1 LSRSDPEHVQLSH
14 ANRGIAT
21 TLDVYSESNRKE
33 TQMPDQDPCHPN
45 LTEAE
50 EENYDIDPSK
60 IKEEK
65 EECASSQRK
74 QKNKQA
80 KDS

>member
-1 LSRSDPEHVQLSH
+1 LGL
-14 ANRGIAT
+14 G
-21 TLDVYSESNRKE
+21 SESNGGEIKMPEKE
-33 TQMPDQDPCHPN
+33 PCHPN

-65 EECASSQRK
+65 EECSLSEGK
-74 QKNKQA
+74 QKNKRA

>member
-1 LSRSDPEHVQLSH
+1 LSH
-14 ANRGIAT
+14 ANPDIAT
-21 TLDVYSESNRKE
+21 TLGVHSESNRKE
-33 TQMPDQDPCHPN
+33 IHMPDQEPCHPN

-65 EECASSQRK
+65 EECASSERK
-74 QKNKQA
+74 QKNKRA

>member
-1 LSRSDPEHVQLSH
+1 
-14 ANRGIAT
+14 
-21 TLDVYSESNRKE
+21 
-33 TQMPDQDPCHPN
+33 

-65 EECASSQRK
+65 EEKEECSSSERK
-74 QKNKQA
+74 KRIHGRRIVEGLPHVAAALGAPNR
-80 KDS
+80 SL

>member
-1 LSRSDPEHVQLSH
+1 
-14 ANRGIAT
+14 
-21 TLDVYSESNRKE
+21 
-33 TQMPDQDPCHPN
+33 MPDDKEPCHPN

-65 EECASSQRK
+65 EECSSERK
-74 QKNKQA
+74 QKNKRA

>member
-1 LSRSDPEHVQLSH
+1 M
-14 ANRGIAT
+14 
-21 TLDVYSESNRKE
+21 SEKE
-33 TQMPDQDPCHPN
+33 PCHPN

-65 EECASSQRK
+65 EECSLPEGK
-74 QKNKQA
+74 QKNKPA

>member
-1 LSRSDPEHVQLSH
+1 
-14 ANRGIAT
+14 
-21 TLDVYSESNRKE
+21 
-33 TQMPDQDPCHPN
+33 

-65 EECASSQRK
+65 EECSSSEKKKRIHGRRIVEGLPHVAAALGAP
-74 QKNKQA
+74 NR
-80 KDS
+80 SL

>member
-1 LSRSDPEHVQLSH
+1 LGQCEPWRT
-14 ANRGIAT
+14 T
-21 TLDVYSESNRKE
+21 TLGLCSESNGEEIK
-33 TQMPDQDPCHPN
+33 MPDQEPCHPN

-60 IKEEK
+60 IEEEK
-65 EECASSQRK
+65 EECSLSERK
-74 QKNKQA
+74 QKNKRK

>member
-1 LSRSDPEHVQLSH
+1 
-14 ANRGIAT
+14 
-21 TLDVYSESNRKE
+21 
-33 TQMPDQDPCHPN
+33 MPDQYPCHPN

>member
-1 LSRSDPEHVQLSH
+1 MSDQE
-14 ANRGIAT
+14 
-21 TLDVYSESNRKE
+21 
-33 TQMPDQDPCHPN
+33 PCHPN

-65 EECASSQRK
+65 EECSTSERK
-74 QKNKQA
+74 QKNKRA
-80 KDS
+80 KGS